1 VFPKLFHFFNK
12 FVSAMLERDGH
23 ETDKRLTFSISLS
36 FDSDN
41 SQVLATLAL
50 RSVFQTVGLT
60 TDYLQN
66 KRKNYLKVKTVNFE
80 KFLMPKSIIKFK

>member
-1 VFPKLFHFFNK
+1 
-12 FVSAMLERDGH
+12 MLERDGH